1 MRIVFNSFNNSSPA
15 TIFYKSGISR
25 LENVFIDDFN
35 NYSQYDYAIFMGFNE
50 DLTELIKAKHQNDN
64 ILCGV
69 IDPRGDNI
77 SRFYKYLDFI
87 VVDSIEMSDF
97 FSKYQVPIFRYY
109 EYMLADWQLKKH
121 AKKNKIIIGYHGNK
135 IHLMSMFPNIT
146 QALDMLSLEYS
157 VEFHAIY
164 NIKQLGEWR
173 LGLPENIIVK
183 HIQLDDNYIDYIDKF
198 DIGIVPATLP
208 FFKKKSILK
217 SSIFFRHLLNCHSD
231 DYLFRF
237 KLTTNSGR
245 IILFA
250 LRGIPVVSDM
260 FPSAIELLQHGKN
273 GYLAA
278 SSSGWYNA
286 LRDLTSPDKRN
297 KVSVNLKENLFNI
310 VDYDIQNKKFCIFLD
325 ELSINPN
332 KSIINFNERKYS
344 IVRVG
349 YESMLMLVTSL
360 FKNKKNDN

>member
-1 MRIVFNSFNNSSPA
+1 
-15 TIFYKSGISR
+15 
-25 LENVFIDDFN
+25 
-35 NYSQYDYAIFMGFNE
+35 
-50 DLTELIKAKHQNDN
+50 
-64 ILCGV
+64 
-69 IDPRGDNI
+69 
-77 SRFYKYLDFI
+77 
-87 VVDSIEMSDF
+87 
-97 FSKYQVPIFRYY
+97 
-109 EYMLADWQLKKH
+109 
-121 AKKNKIIIGYHGNK
+121 
-135 IHLMSMFPNIT
+135 
-146 QALDMLSLEYS
+146 
-157 VEFHAIY
+157 
-164 NIKQLGEWR
+164 
-173 LGLPENIIVK
+173 
-183 HIQLDDNYIDYIDKF
+183 
-198 DIGIVPATLP
+198 
-208 FFKKKSILK
+208 
-217 SSIFFRHLLNCHSD
+217 
-231 DYLFRF
+231 
-237 KLTTNSGR
+237 
-245 IILFA
+245 
-250 LRGIPVVSDM
+250 M